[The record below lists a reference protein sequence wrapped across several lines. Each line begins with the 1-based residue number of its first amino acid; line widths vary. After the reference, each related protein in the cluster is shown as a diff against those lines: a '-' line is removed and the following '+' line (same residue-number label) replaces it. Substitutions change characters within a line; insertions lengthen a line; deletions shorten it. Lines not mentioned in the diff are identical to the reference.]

1 MAEERAKKAAVREQN
16 AVATWRGYYPIACAI
31 AGWVIPGLGDGL
43 QKMWGRAATCFLC
56 VGSLAIVSA
65 AMRGN
70 IFASTGNDAFDFLGY
85 LADLGAGSFYFLA
98 RTLEALGPDV
108 SRASG
113 DYGTRFMATA
123 GGRNLL
129 AALHAYEKA
138 RGVRA
143 G

>member
-1 MAEERAKKAAVREQN
+1 MAEERAKKATVRGQN
-16 AVATWRGYYPIACAI
+16 AVATWRVYYPIVCAV
-31 AGWVIPGLGDGL
+31 AGWLIPGLGHAL
-43 QKMWGRAATCFLC
+43 QKMWGRAVTCFLC

-123 GGRNLL
+123 GVLNLL
-129 AALHAYEKA
+129 AALHAYETA
-138 RGVRA
+138 RGRKA
-143 G
+143 

>member
-1 MAEERAKKAAVREQN
+1 MAC
-16 AVATWRGYYPIACAI
+16 AVA
-31 AGWVIPGLGDGL
+31 GWLIPGLGHAL
-43 QKMWGRAATCFLC
+43 QKMWGRAVTCFLC

-98 RTLEALGPDV
+98 RTLETLGPDV

-123 GGRNLL
+123 GVLNLL
-129 AALHAYEKA
+129 AALHAYETA
-138 RGVRA
+138 RGRKA
-143 G
+143 

>member
-1 MAEERAKKAAVREQN
+1 MAEERAKKAAVREQS
-16 AVATWRGYYPIACAI
+16 AVATRRGYYPIACAV
-31 AGWVIPGLGDGL
+31 AGWLIPGLGHAL
-43 QKMWGRAATCFLC
+43 QKMWGRAVTCFLC

-98 RTLEALGPDV
+98 RTLETLGPDV

-123 GGRNLL
+123 GVLNLL
-129 AALHAYEKA
+129 AALHAYETA
-138 RGVRA
+138 RGRKA
-143 G
+143 